1 MRHNIFTTRE
11 AYAFIKIIWKI
22 TIPAFLWFQRVA
34 FMNNP
39 DKILLIGIVASFLLV
54 NIFNTPVLFAEI
66 VNMTG
71 ITAAPVQEIY
81 DNRTSEAFYE
91 IAKPVEAQVSDI
103 PYEYSPKEMVVAS
116 YTTSTTR
123 NGMSLE
129 TGSLKNNGNETIFA
143 NVTAFGKSL
152 EARIGPNQTWAFS
165 KIKNSVITSDSS
177 DLVIDSG
184 SINYY
189 EMNNWLII
197 GFSGDCTDS
206 DVIVY
211 TDSAPMRLSTTV
223 DANWKYEYDKR
234 MLIISLK
241 SCSRHEITVDWNL
254 YPRDRKTI
262 YVEDFRE
269 YEELVYGLT
278 EIQKSLNT
286 AMDEVRKLNS
296 TLSLLEADSKSLI
309 IQINETVESKNRIAF
324 DIDNS
329 RKDIEEINQTREEMQ
344 RKITENTILT
354 PLQSLLVATIMLAL
368 LLYVALFGLESFAGK
383 KTVEKNE
390 NKQ

>member
-1 MRHNIFTTRE
+1 
-11 AYAFIKIIWKI
+11 
-22 TIPAFLWFQRVA
+22 
-34 FMNNP
+34 MNNP
-39 DKILLIGIVASFLLV
+39 DKIILLGIVASFLLV

-66 VNMTG
+66 VNITG
-71 ITAAPVQEIY
+71 ITASPAQESY
-81 DNRTSEAFYE
+81 DNRTSEAVYE
-91 IAKPVEAQVSDI
+91 ISKPVEAKVSEI

-116 YTTSTTR
+116 YSLLRTR
-123 NGMSLE
+123 NGMVLE

-143 NVTAFGKSL
+143 NVTAFGRSL
-152 EARIGPNQTWAFS
+152 KARIEPDQTWAFA

-177 DLVIDSG
+177 DLVVDSG

-197 GFSGDCTDS
+197 GFDGDCRDS
-206 DVIVY
+206 DIIVY
-211 TDSAPMRLSTTV
+211 TDSAPMRISTSV
-223 DANWKYEYDKR
+223 DANWKYEYEKR
-234 MLIISLK
+234 MLMISLK
-241 SCSRHEITVDWNL
+241 SCSRHEIIVDWNL

-286 AMDEVRKLNS
+286 AMEDVRKLNS
-296 TLSLLEADSKSLI
+296 TLSLLEEDSRKLI
-309 IQINETVESKNRIAF
+309 SQINETVDGKNNIAF
-324 DIDNS
+324 EIENT
-329 RKDIEEINQTREEMQ
+329 RKEIGEINKTSEEMQ
-344 RKITENTILT
+344 RKIAENTILT

-383 KTVEKNE
+383 KTVEKND